1 MISSE
6 SIRELIALYVKHGWL
21 IRRVLLS
28 EPVTDQLKS
37 QVSELFGDTP
47 VNPSGIDAIWF
58 SRPYKREGMPWEI
71 RHLGGLPYAL
81 VEHVDQD
88 SESFED
94 DLRTVEERLK
104 AAISSRTTA

>member
-1 MISSE
+1 MTSDE

-28 EPVTDQLKS
+28 EPLADRLNGQFDK
-37 QVSELFGDTP
+37 LFGDTP

-71 RHLGGLPYAL
+71 RHLGGLPYSL

-94 DLRTVEERLK
+94 DLRAVEERLK